1 MSHECRSGA
10 RILGAA
16 WQTQVPKKLPRK
28 RYVLY
33 QNDHQTFIQI
43 GNAGLLKS
51 RHRCLHIVSTRNSV
65 MIEET
70 LDMQLTRHAAARC
83 SQRGVRHRVIDLVL
97 RFADIEIPARL
108 GRTQIQLSR
117 IAVVSM
123 LEEGVSVSE
132 ADAARHLALIMDGA
146 GVVITVLKLGQK
158 DRRIRGKRLS
168 SGRKGRRRQ

>member
-1 MSHECRSGA
+1 
-10 RILGAA
+10 
-16 WQTQVPKKLPRK
+16 
-28 RYVLY
+28 
-33 QNDHQTFIQI
+33 
-43 GNAGLLKS
+43 
-51 RHRCLHIVSTRNSV
+51 